1 MPFRVRSGTVS
12 KLIVIW
18 CPEKVVK
25 ILIQRVSIVLETR
38 DANFAQTASASA
50 EAKQRAENAAK
61 QLLLEEWEAR
71 LNENLSPHD
80 FEATHGHDTQEEPGG
95 SEWWL
100 LLHPANGTKSGKP
113 HASRTREAGLLVGVV
128 ATARN
133 HTRACSAPAHLGIRF
148 QPSHPCPPHV
158 HVCERVSERASERAS
173 GCARARVCVHPSDER
188 VTLLQLPTAHS
199 STNLK
204 SALSVWTWYTLI
216 LRARWGYTSTLS
228 PS

>member
-1 MPFRVRSGTVS
+1 MPFLVRSGTVS
-12 KLIVIW
+12 KLIVVW

-38 DANFAQTASASA
+38 DANLAQSASASA

-80 FEATHGHDTQEEPGG
+80 VEATHGHDTQEEPGARSGG
-95 SEWWL
+95 SSCACTWHKIL
-100 LLHPANGTKSGKP
+100 P
-113 HASRTREAGLLVGVV
+113 HASRTRDAGLLVGAV
-128 ATARN
+128 ATARS

-158 HVCERVSERASERAS
+158 RASERAS
-173 GCARARVCVHPSDER
+173 ECACEWAWAWACACVRPSF
-188 VTLLQLPTAHS
+188 
-199 STNLK
+199 
-204 SALSVWTWYTLI
+204 
-216 LRARWGYTSTLS
+216 
-228 PS
+228 